1 MRCFS
6 VVTLF
11 VFCRRPSSG
20 APSKPRDSSRAS
32 SKWWRY
38 YHETSQL
45 WPGLCCYRSLKIK
58 RKKMILH
65 LQLQYLFLG
74 LTWMICRLPLLFFKG
89 KSWRYL
95 VNQLLNTRSFVW
107 HFELFQVENIDHNL
121 LTCCSVWYSVI
132 KTMSSAWTDTSQT
145 NIILLV

>member
-20 APSKPRDSSRAS
+20 APNRPRDSSRAS

-38 YHETSQL
+38 YHETSQP

-74 LTWMICRLPLLFFKG
+74 LTWMICRLPLLFLKESHKNFD
-89 KSWRYL
+89 
-95 VNQLLNTRSFVW
+95 NQLFKQMKYVLVLCNFWQFIVKFAELENLINILWLDVSVSSDFVI
-107 HFELFQVENIDHNL
+107 QTV
-121 LTCCSVWYSVI
+121 
-132 KTMSSAWTDTSQT
+132 SSMDWQ
-145 NIILLV
+145 I